1 MQKNESKVAGGV
13 ARAEKLTPERRKEIA
28 KMAAAA
34 RWALPKATHK
44 GELEIGDI
52 RIPCAVLE
60 NGRRVLTETGVTNAI
75 VGSRSGA
82 SRRKKKV
89 GDGGAP
95 NPVFIAPDRLKSFIS
110 KEMTEG
116 PLRPVEYLDNGR
128 MIVGFDASILPAAC
142 EVWLTARDA
151 GVLQMQQ
158 MNKARRAEMLMRGLA
173 KVGVIA
179 LVDEAT
185 GYQEVRDRL
194 ALQEILDKFL
204 RKELAAWTKR
214 FPDEFYKQ
222 IFRLRG
228 WEWKGMKVNRPQV
241 VAKYTNDIVY
251 DRLGPGVLHELQN
264 KNPKDSKGIRK
275 ARHHQWLTD
284 DVGHPALTRH
294 IDLATNLMKAA
305 DSWES
310 FKIMLDRIFPKQGNT
325 LSMDL

>member
-1 MQKNESKVAGGV
+1 MTSAKAKGGI
-13 ARAEKLTPERRKEIA
+13 ARAEKLSKERRSEIA
-28 KMAAAA
+28 KAAAEA

-44 GELEIGDI
+44 GELQIGDI

-60 NGRRVLTETGVTNAI
+60 NGTRVITENGMTNAI
-75 VGSRSGA
+75 LRNRTGAGIRAKQASDGRSPLPMFL
-82 SRRKKKV
+82 
-89 GDGGAP
+89 AP
-95 NPVFIAPDRLKSFIS
+95 KRLKPFIPN
-110 KEMTEG
+110 EILDE
-116 PLRPVEYLDNGR
+116 PLRPIEFADNTRKAIGYR
-128 MIVGFDASILPAAC
+128 ASLLPSIC
-142 EVWLTARDA
+142 EVWLKARDA
-151 GVLQMQQ
+151 GVLLPQQ
-158 MNKARRAEMLMRGLA
+158 EERARRAEMLMRGLA
-173 KVGVIA
+173 QVGIIA

-194 ALQEILDKFL
+194 ALHAILDKVI
-204 RKELAAWTKR
+204 RKELADWTKR

-228 WEWKGMKVNRPQV
+228 WEWKGMRVNRPQV

-251 DRLGPGVLHELQN
+251 DRLAPGVLEELEL
-264 KNPKDSKGIRK
+264 KNPKDENGTRK

-294 IDLATNLMKAA
+294 IDIATNLMKAS

-325 LSMDL
+325 LSIDF